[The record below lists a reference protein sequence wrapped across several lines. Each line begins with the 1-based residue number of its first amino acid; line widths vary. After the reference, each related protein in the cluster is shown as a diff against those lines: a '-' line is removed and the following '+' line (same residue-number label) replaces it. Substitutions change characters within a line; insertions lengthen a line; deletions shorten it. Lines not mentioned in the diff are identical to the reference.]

1 MLLITIILSSLLSFA
16 ETYTL
21 LRFEPPRNNLAV
33 IATLDAQKYSPGNE
47 FVVETPQGA
56 CFLVVEKVVTD
67 YIYVNTEQCQREY
80 VSKGTIVAP
89 RPKVMVERIIT
100 EEPKII
106 RAEMSTDSVT
116 ADIGYIDQEFYE
128 AYIKNRLS
136 ATFSYL
142 TGNRLDGE
150 AQLNPS
156 TSISDFRGS
165 NTLSLGAEY
174 FFWKLPYNLSL
185 SAGAAY
191 QLPRS
196 YGRFQLSGPGASQVA
211 NFNDAA
217 KIQTLSLFSNLRY
230 HWNETTYAY
239 FGLNH
244 LFVNSSGFAGEMNGD
259 FGFHLG
265 GRYYVWQNLFAD
277 ASFNFYNLDYEINN
291 QKFDFSLSELEIKA
305 GYTF

>member
-1 MLLITIILSSLLSFA
+1 MLLLSLIISSLLSSA
-16 ETYTL
+16 ESYSI

-33 IATLDAQKYSPGNE
+33 IATLDAQKYSAGNE
-47 FVVETPQGA
+47 FVVETPKGA

-67 YIYVNTEQCQREY
+67 FIYVNTEQCQREY

-100 EEPKII
+100 AEPKII
-106 RAEMSTDSVT
+106 RAEMSTDSVS

-142 TGNRLDGE
+142 AGNRLDGE

-156 TSISDFRGS
+156 TSIGDFRGS
-165 NTLSLGAEY
+165 NTLAVGAEY
-174 FFWKLPYNLSL
+174 SILKLPYNLSL
-185 SAGAAY
+185 SAGTAY

-196 YGRFQLSGPGASQVA
+196 YGRYQLSGPGASQGG
-211 NFNDAA
+211 NFSNAA
-217 KIQTLSLFSNLRY
+217 KIETLSVFSNLRY
-230 HWNETTYAY
+230 QWSEATYAY

-265 GRYYVWQNLFAD
+265 GRYYILQNFFAD